1 MKDSQWKRLFQEEME
16 RDAKSILEEVNNDPS
31 VRDVEAPE
39 IIHTRIRQQLNLD
52 DRLTAEERELI
63 RLGKRYKKKRSFTK
77 YVAVAAAAIFILAF
91 SITSTGAGEKIIE
104 KVQWWIADRLQM
116 NLDSHDGS
124 IKGPEIAT
132 EDEAYEKIEEVF
144 GVYPVKLD
152 ELPKDMVFS
161 KVVIDEELQNAR
173 LYYKKGNEKWIS
185 CTIIFQHRN
194 ASAGLDQEDY
204 VNRTDTMEVQGIT
217 VYIIEYDVE
226 DGKARYRAEF
236 EYQKVYYSTL
246 MIGLTEQ
253 EMENFV
259 KNLKFF

>member
-77 YVAVAAAAIFILAF
+77 YAAVAAAAIFILAF
-91 SITSTGAGEKIIE
+91 GITSTGAGEKIIE
-104 KVQWWIADRLQM
+104 KVQWWLAGRLQTH
-116 NLDSHDGS
+116 LDTGKDIVGADGL
-124 IKGPEIAT
+124 T
-132 EDEAYEKIEEVF
+132 EDGAYEKIEEVF

-173 LYYKKGNEKWIS
+173 LYYKKGNEKWIC
-185 CTIIFQHRN
+185 CTMWFQYRN
-194 ASAGLDQEDY
+194 TSTGLDMEDG
-204 VNRTDTMEVQGIT
+204 VNQQIEMDVQGT
-217 VYIIEYDVE
+217 KVYITKYDIE
-226 DGKARYRAEF
+226 DGQMRYRAEF
-236 EYQKVYYSTL
+236 ESQKVFYSTL

-259 KNLKFF
+259 KNLKIF